1 MKSRLFKNI
10 STLSR
15 FIFKK
20 DRFKM
25 ALWIVGIVGFTLA
38 VAVAFPDLYR
48 TAAERQ
54 QLAASMV
61 NPAVTAL
68 VGRGYGLDDYTYG
81 AMMAHQMLG
90 MTTIIAGLMN
100 ILLVAKHTRADE
112 EAGLTEM
119 ILSLPS
125 GRLSTMGASMAVMA
139 VLNSIMAVAVGLGL
153 FSTGIESL
161 DLEGSLLYGAVIGA
175 IGLFFAA
182 VTALCAQLTESTR
195 GTIGLSIAVLGGAYL
210 IRAAGDVSN
219 ETLSWFSP
227 IGWVLGTETYVNNY
241 WWPIILTLA
250 ATLCIAVLAFYLNT
264 IRDVGAG
271 FFPSKPGRMT
281 ASLFLRSPFGLALR
295 LQRSSLVFWTLGI
308 VVLAVTYGSVLGETE
323 IYFEDIEFM
332 EEFLPVMEGV
342 SLTDQFLA
350 VLMAVMAIIITI
362 PALLMILKL
371 KGEEKNQRLESL
383 FSLPVSRI
391 RMMGSY
397 LLLAMLS
404 SVFLLLVSGLAMGS
418 MGVAVIEEAEL
429 APFITSSLVYLPAVW
444 VMLAV
449 TALLIGFLP
458 KYTGLIWLYL
468 GFSFMTVY
476 FGDLFQMPG
485 WLTGLTPFDHVPG
498 MPVDEFN
505 FMSAAVM
512 IIVAVTIGAAGFFG
526 YLKRDIHG

>member
-1 MKSRLFKNI
+1 
-10 STLSR
+10 
-15 FIFKK
+15 
-20 DRFKM
+20 
-25 ALWIVGIVGFTLA
+25 
-38 VAVAFPDLYR
+38 
-48 TAAERQ
+48 
-54 QLAASMV
+54 
-61 NPAVTAL
+61 
-68 VGRGYGLDDYTYG
+68 
-81 AMMAHQMLG
+81 
-90 MTTIIAGLMN
+90 
-100 ILLVAKHTRADE
+100 
-112 EAGLTEM
+112 
-119 ILSLPS
+119 
-125 GRLSTMGASMAVMA
+125 
-139 VLNSIMAVAVGLGL
+139 
-153 FSTGIESL
+153 
-161 DLEGSLLYGAVIGA
+161 LEGSLLYGAVIGA

-182 VTALCAQLTESTR
+182 VTALCAQLTESSR

-241 WWPIILTLA
+241 WWPIVLTLA
-250 ATLCIAVLAFYLNT
+250 AALCTAVLAFYLNT

-295 LQRSSLVFWTLGI
+295 LQRSSLIFWTIGI

-350 VLMAVMAIIITI
+350 VLMAVMAIITTI

-397 LLLAMLS
+397 LLLAVLS

-418 MGVAVIEEAEL
+418 IGVAVIEEAEL
-429 APFITSSLVYLPAVW
+429 ASFITSSLVYLPAMW

-449 TALLIGFLP
+449 TVLLIGFLP

-476 FGDLFQMPG
+476 FGDLFQLPG
-485 WLTGLTPFDHVPG
+485 WLTGLTPFDHVPE

-505 FMSAAVM
+505 FISAAVM
-512 IIVAVTIGAAGFFG
+512 TIVAVTVGAAGFLG